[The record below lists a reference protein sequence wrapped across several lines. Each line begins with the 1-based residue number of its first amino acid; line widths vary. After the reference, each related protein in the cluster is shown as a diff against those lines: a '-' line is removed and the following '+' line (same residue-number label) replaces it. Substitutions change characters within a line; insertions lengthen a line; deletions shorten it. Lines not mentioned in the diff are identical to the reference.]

1 MCMHEMKSSNGSTFC
16 RTPTPTPQTVSPLVA
31 RRQLGV
37 GRGTRAPD
45 TASSGMSRPGGP
57 SAQLNLLQR
66 VIDRRNNNNNQLQ
79 FP

>member
-1 MCMHEMKSSNGSTFC
+1 MKTSNGSTFC

-37 GRGTRAPD
+37 GRGTRAPE
-45 TASSGMSRPGGP
+45 TASGMSRPGGP
-57 SAQLNLLQR
+57 SAQFNLLQR
-66 VIDRRNNNNNQLQ
+66 VMDRRNNNQLQ